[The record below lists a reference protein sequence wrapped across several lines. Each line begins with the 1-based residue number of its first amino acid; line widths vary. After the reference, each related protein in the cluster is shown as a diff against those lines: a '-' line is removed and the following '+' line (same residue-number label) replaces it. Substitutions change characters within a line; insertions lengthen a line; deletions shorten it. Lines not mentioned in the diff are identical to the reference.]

1 MVLLHGS
8 TTKLSPLFSQ
18 GKAKV
23 WEILEWILCSFRGGL
38 RHLAEI
44 VILRSYELTMA
55 AVTQLIL
62 ACPRLRLLGEIDGWE
77 GVSLGDVA
85 DLRDKI
91 KTNNWDLD
99 IDCTWS
105 GH

>member
-1 MVLLHGS
+1 M
-8 TTKLSPLFSQ
+8 
-18 GKAKV
+18 
-23 WEILEWILCSFRGGL
+23 EIFFFLRGGL
-38 RHLAEI
+38 RHLTEI

-55 AVTQLIL
+55 AVTQLIFS
-62 ACPRLRLLGEIDGWE
+62 CPRLRLLGEIDGWE
-77 GVSLGDVA
+77 GVSTGDVA

-91 KTNNWDLD
+91 RTNNWDLD